1 MATDVAI
8 QAVGP
13 TTSPSSSSPSSSSN
27 MIHRPYLPRLHF
39 ALLRQFSVY
48 AVLTPRPSLAYDSW
62 WSPTS
67 PARYWQH
74 HCARSSRVVPGS
86 GKPGV
91 TSRPSRFY
99 YISSSASSSSTIAA
113 IVSPSSSLARLRAP
127 LVHDALLCVH
137 NHSTAPHV
145 LPVARLS
152 RHQLPDFGYID
163 HGYSTHGFI
172 DHGSLGSFALATSTT
187 AQRAII
193 RIEHSC
199 RFLLQSK
206 CLRCSRLDCGGC

>member
-1 MATDVAI
+1 
-8 QAVGP
+8 
-13 TTSPSSSSPSSSSN
+13 
-27 MIHRPYLPRLHF
+27 
-39 ALLRQFSVY
+39 
-48 AVLTPRPSLAYDSW
+48 
-62 WSPTS
+62 
-67 PARYWQH
+67 ARYWQH
-74 HCARSSRVVPGS
+74 RCACSSRVVPGS

-91 TSRPSRFY
+91 TSHSSRFD
-99 YISSSASSSSTIAA
+99 YISSSASSSSMIVV

-137 NHSTAPHV
+137 DYSTAPHALFAAW
-145 LPVARLS
+145 LP

-172 DHGSLGSFALATSTT
+172 DHGSLGSFVLATSTM

-206 CLRCSRLDCGGC
+206 CSRCSRLDCGGMLEYMYSWYSSPPILSNNGHRGSEPPPPLWRSPL